1 MLDWDKLR
9 VFYAVAQAESLTRAG
24 DALNL
29 SQSAVSRQ
37 VSGLEEQLG
46 MTLFHRHARGLILT
60 EQGEILFQ
68 TAEAM
73 AQSLRATEN
82 ALMDSRER
90 PKGPLV
96 VATPVAIGT
105 MWLIPQL
112 AEFHQLYPDIK
123 VTLNVQDSDVNV
135 AMREADC
142 AIQIHETNA
151 PDVVQRK
158 ITTIHN
164 DLYASN
170 DYLRKYG
177 VPQKP
182 EDLSKHQLVT
192 YGSEFRA
199 PYSAI
204 DWILKL
210 GGKGNKKLVSSLEVN
225 SLFGILK
232 AVEHGMGIAGLPEYM
247 VRNARDLS
255 PVLPKIKGPALD
267 AYFVY
272 GTELRN
278 SKRIMVFRDF
288 LLRKFADASE
298 FKPKSA

>member
-9 VFYAVAQAESLTRAG
+9 VFHAVARAESLTRAG
-24 DALNL
+24 EILNL

-37 VSGLEEQLG
+37 ISGLEEQLG

-60 EQGEILFQ
+60 EQGEILYQ
-68 TAEAM
+68 TAAEM

-82 ALMDSRER
+82 ALTDSRER
-90 PKGPLV
+90 PKGPLIV
-96 VATPVAIGT
+96 STPVAIGT
-105 MWLIPQL
+105 MWLVPQL
-112 AEFHQLYPDIK
+112 AEFQQLYPDIT
-123 VTLNVQDSDVNV
+123 VTLNVQDTEVNI

-142 AIQIHETNA
+142 AIQVYKSSA

-177 VPQKP
+177 IPRKV
-182 EDLSKHQLVT
+182 EDLHDHQIISYAEDKRPPFAGVNWAL
-192 YGSEFRA
+192 
-199 PYSAI
+199 
-204 DWILKL
+204 DL
-210 GGKGNKKLVSSLEVN
+210 GGKNRQKLRADFKVN
-225 SLFGILK
+225 SLFGMLR
-232 AVEHGMGIAGLPEYM
+232 ALESGMGIAGLPDYM
-247 VRNARDLS
+247 VRGASHVSQLMPS
-255 PVLPKIKGPALD
+255 IKGPAVD

-278 SKRIMVFRDF
+278 SKRISVFRDF
-288 LLRKFADASE
+288 LLRKFAITE
-298 FKPKSA
+298 F

>member
-9 VFYAVAQAESLTRAG
+9 VFHAVAQAESLTRAG
-24 DALNL
+24 EILNL

-37 VSGLEEQLG
+37 ISGLEEQLG

-68 TAEAM
+68 TASEM
-73 AQSLRATEN
+73 AQSLRATET

-90 PKGPLV
+90 PRGPLIV
-96 VATPVAIGT
+96 STPVAIGT

-112 AEFHQLYPDIK
+112 AEFQQLYPEIT
-123 VTLNVQDSDVNV
+123 VTLNVRDAEVNV

-142 AIQIHETNA
+142 AIQIHESTA

-170 DYLRKYG
+170 DYLRKHG
-177 VPQKP
+177 VPRKL
-182 EDLSKHQLVT
+182 EDLHEHQLIA
-192 YGSEFRA
+192 YGEEHRA
-199 PYSAI
+199 PFSEV

-210 GGKGNKKLVSSLEVN
+210 GSKGRAPLRAAFKVN
-225 SLFGILK
+225 SLFGILR
-232 AVEHGMGIAGLPEYM
+232 AAEQGMGIAGLPDYM
-247 VRNARDLS
+247 ARAARNIS
-255 PVLPKIKGPALD
+255 PVLPNTNGPAVD
-267 AYFVY
+267 AYFIY
-272 GTELRN
+272 AAELRN
-278 SKRIMVFRDF
+278 SKRITVFRDF
-288 LLRKFADASE
+288 LLRKFASTE
-298 FKPKSA
+298 F

>member
-9 VFYAVAQAESLTRAG
+9 VFHAVAQAESLTRAG
-24 DALNL
+24 ELLNL

-37 VSGLEEQLG
+37 ISGLEEQLG

-68 TAEAM
+68 TAAEM
-73 AQSLRATEN
+73 AQNLRATEN

-90 PKGPLV
+90 PKGPLI

-112 AEFHQLYPDIK
+112 AEFQQLYPDIT
-123 VTLNVQDSDVNV
+123 VTLNAQDGEVNV

-142 AIQIHETNA
+142 AIQVHESNA
-151 PDVVQRK
+151 PDIVQRK

-170 DYLRKYG
+170 DYLRKHG
-177 VPQKP
+177 VPRKI
-182 EDLSKHQLVT
+182 EDLYDHQLISF
-192 YGSEFRA
+192 GEEFRA
-199 PYSAI
+199 PYSEI
-204 DWILKL
+204 DWLLKL
-210 GGKGNKKLVSSLEVN
+210 GGKNRTRLRSDFKVN
-225 SLFGILK
+225 SLFGMLR
-232 AVEHGMGIAGLPEYM
+232 AVEQGMGIAGLPDYM
-247 VRNARDLS
+247 VHNARNVS
-255 PVLPKIKGPALD
+255 PVLPKVTGPAVD
-267 AYFVY
+267 AFFIY

-278 SKRIMVFRDF
+278 SKRITVFRDF
-288 LLRKFADASE
+288 LLRKFAAATE
-298 FKPKSA
+298 F

>member
-9 VFYAVAQAESLTRAG
+9 VFHTVAQAESLTRAG
-24 DALNL
+24 ELLNL

-60 EQGEILFQ
+60 EQGEILYQ
-68 TAEAM
+68 TAAEM
-73 AQSLRATEN
+73 AQNIRATEN
-82 ALMDSRER
+82 ALTDSRER
-90 PKGPLV
+90 PKGPLIV
-96 VATPVAIGT
+96 STPVAIGT

-112 AEFHQLYPDIK
+112 AEFQQLYPDIT
-123 VTLNVQDSDVNV
+123 VTLNVQDTEVNV

-142 AIQIHETNA
+142 ALRVHQSNA

-177 VPQKP
+177 VPRKA
-182 EDLSKHQLVT
+182 EELHEHQLIT
-192 YGSEFRA
+192 YGEEFRA
-199 PYSAI
+199 PFSEV
-204 DWILKL
+204 DWLLRL
-210 GGKGNKKLVSSLEVN
+210 GGKNKTALRPAFKVN
-225 SLFGILK
+225 SLFGMLR
-232 AVEHGMGIAGLPEYM
+232 AVEQGMGIAGLPDYM
-247 VRNARDLS
+247 VRGARNIS
-255 PVLPKIKGPALD
+255 PVLPNTRGPAVD

-278 SKRIMVFRDF
+278 SKRITVFRDF
-288 LLRKFADASE
+288 LLRKFASTE
-298 FKPKSA
+298 F